1 MQSKIKLLFIIAAS
15 MAFAS
20 RVAAQAP
27 PCGDFT
33 IFEDGTPA
41 LSEEVNCNFE
51 LNSDA
56 IEINRSRSLSNSS
69 VINELQPAH
78 IITVAK
84 SGGNF
89 TKLSDAM
96 DSIQAATTQS
106 PYLIRIA
113 PGTYVESSGI
123 PIKSNVYVEGAG
135 QGLTTLQCNDP
146 INCSALLFM
155 NITGRTRI
163 SGLSIIQYGA
173 SRTGVSISGDAQLCD
188 IAIEDIEI
196 RVEGTGGINL
206 GISASSCNSVSIKNT
221 KINVEGGQ
229 DTYGISSL
237 ELGDLIIDDTDVSAS
252 EGSRWNIGIDDSGS
266 TDITIR
272 RSRFEVI
279 RGTSARALN
288 SRGGA
293 TFTIRDSE
301 FSALSGAEWNYALRL
316 IDSLAYVTG
325 TKLRS
330 IASQNANTYFA
341 YAFGSTFFR
350 ISHTLIDGG
359 TAYCPPG
366 DHRCFYCQNVNYW
379 FLYGEFT
386 EQCAFIND
394 P

>member
-1 MQSKIKLLFIIAAS
+1 MQLNPNWLLVVSIFLIFSNKAAS
-15 MAFAS
+15 
-20 RVAAQAP
+20 QAP

-56 IEINRSRSLSNSS
+56 IETNRSRSLSNSG
-69 VINELQPAH
+69 VINELQPSR

-96 DSIQAATTQS
+96 DSIQNATSDS

-135 QGLTTLQCNDP
+135 QGLTTLSCNDP

-163 SGLSIIQYGA
+163 SGLSIIQDGA

-196 RVEGTGGINL
+196 RVDGTGGINK
-206 GISASSCNSVSIKNT
+206 GIAASGCNSVSIKNT
-221 KINVEGGQ
+221 KVNVESGQ
-229 DTYGISSL
+229 DTYGIESYQV
-237 ELGDLIIDDTDVSAS
+237 GDLIIEDADVSAS
-252 EGSRWNIGIDDSGS
+252 EGSRWNMGIDDNGS
-266 TDITIR
+266 TDVTIR

-288 SRGGA
+288 ARNGA
-293 TFTIRDSE
+293 VFTIRDSE
-301 FSALSGAEWNYALRL
+301 FSAFSGADWNYALR
-316 IDSLAYVTG
+316 INDSTVYMTG
-325 TKLRS
+325 SKLRS
-330 IASQNANTYFA
+330 LASVNANTYFA
-341 YAFGSTFFR
+341 YALGSTIFR

-359 TAYCPPG
+359 TAYCPSG
-366 DHRCFYCQNVNYW
+366 DLSCFYCQNVNYW

-386 EQCAFIND
+386 EQCEYIRY